1 MLWIKTR
8 PCSCLCV
15 FYIQDLDKHLQ
26 SLTAQFER
34 AAAEKLHCQEEVTRT
49 TQTIELASRLVGG
62 LQVLH
67 ELGDLGSA
75 SGYTTCFWGT
85 DTDYS
90 FGLKQRCWVR
100 KEGLHHDKTT
110 TELAKRSVDPG
121 QTEVREEWDR
131 KSTGIFPKKI
141 NKRNYVQYC
150 AMMLSKY
157 DLKIRIKRNHCNKQY
172 CSLQW
177 QY

>member
-1 MLWIKTR
+1 M
-8 PCSCLCV
+8 

-67 ELGDLGSA
+67 ELVDLGSA

-90 FGLKQRCWVR
+90 FG
-100 KEGLHHDKTT
+100 
-110 TELAKRSVDPG
+110 
-121 QTEVREEWDR
+121 
-131 KSTGIFPKKI
+131 
-141 NKRNYVQYC
+141 
-150 AMMLSKY
+150 
-157 DLKIRIKRNHCNKQY
+157 
-172 CSLQW
+172 
-177 QY
+177 